1 MSEIQRYSAG
11 AISESEFGR
20 FVLYS
25 DYAQLT
31 AERDLARK
39 QVAVLQAAL
48 DSTDVARNKFLNE
61 RDAALQDLEQQ
72 RVQHAGC
79 LTYAEGWSLDT
90 PAKPGDYGWSLA
102 NQKVLELRQK
112 YERLREAALV
122 VSSFEVAAG
131 SDKEYAD
138 ALRNLRIAL
147 GVSLV
152 QDEDGNESKIM

>member
-25 DYAQLT
+25 DYAQL
-31 AERDLARK
+31 
-39 QVAVLQAAL
+39 AA
-48 DSTDVARNKFLNE
+48 E
-61 RDAALQDLEQQ
+61 RDAALRE
-72 RVQHAGC
+72 C
-79 LTYAEGWSLDT
+79 
-90 PAKPGDYGWSLA
+90 
-102 NQKVLELRQK
+102 
-112 YERLREAALV
+112 ERLREAALV

-131 SDKEYAD
+131 SDKEYTN
-138 ALRNLRIAL
+138 ALRNLRIVL